1 MTRPARSK
9 PIWNSRAK
17 TEDAPPTNID
27 FPLAK
32 GGPADTLLPAM
43 PIDVSLLS
51 RICEAPGAPG
61 SEKQIRALVL
71 AELKGLADEVRIDNL
86 GSVVALKKGRSSA
99 KKTMAAA
106 HMDEIGFIVT
116 HVDDKGFVRFNP
128 VGGFDPKTLTAQR
141 VILHGRKDIFGVM
154 GSKPVHI
161 MTAEEKNKVP
171 QIKDYFIDVGMTK
184 AEVDKIVEVGDFV
197 TRHSPLMELGECV
210 NVKSLDNRASVF
222 VLLETLRE
230 LKRSKRKPA
239 YDFYAVFTVQEEV
252 GLRGAQASALQIQPD
267 FSFGLDTTIAYDVPG
282 STPQERCTGLG
293 DGAAIKLMDSS
304 VICDYRMIEFMK
316 GAAKRHKIKWQPEIL
331 AAGGTDTASL
341 QRMVSGGSI
350 AGAVSIPTRHIHQS
364 IESCHKDDLAACILL
379 LAACVC
385 ELDEHDWKF

>member
-1 MTRPARSK
+1 
-9 PIWNSRAK
+9 
-17 TEDAPPTNID
+17 
-27 FPLAK
+27 
-32 GGPADTLLPAM
+32 M
-43 PIDVSLLS
+43 PIDISLLS

-61 SEKQIRALVL
+61 SEKAIRTLILTEL
-71 AELKGLADEVRIDNL
+71 AGLADEVRVDNL
-86 GSVVALKKGRSSA
+86 GSVIAWKKGRSAA

-116 HVDDKGFVRFNP
+116 HIDDKGFIRFNP

-141 VILHGRKDIFGVM
+141 VIIHGRKDLVGVM
-154 GSKPVHI
+154 GSKPVHL
-161 MTAEEKNKVP
+161 MSAEEKNKVP
-171 QIKDYFIDVGMTK
+171 QIKDYFIDVGMVK
-184 AEVDKIVEVGDFV
+184 KDVAKIVAVGDFV
-197 TRHSPLMELGECV
+197 TRHSPLMELGACV

-239 YDFYAVFTVQEEV
+239 YDFHAVFTVQEEV

-267 FSFGLDTTIAYDVPG
+267 FSFGLDTTIAYDIPG
-282 STPQERCTGLG
+282 STPQEQCTALG

-316 GAAKRHKIKWQPEIL
+316 AAAKRHKIKWQPEIL
-331 AAGGTDTASL
+331 AGGGTDTASL
-341 QRMVSGGSI
+341 QRMVGGGSI

-364 IESCHKDDLAACILL
+364 IESCHKHDLAACILL

-385 ELDEHDWKF
+385 ELDKHDWSF

>member
-1 MTRPARSK
+1 MR
-9 PIWNSRAK
+9 
-17 TEDAPPTNID
+17 D

-32 GGPADTLLPAM
+32 RDAVVRLVSAMLIDLP
-43 PIDVSLLS
+43 LLS

-61 SEKQIRALVL
+61 AEKAIRTLVL
-71 AELKGLADEVRIDNL
+71 AELKGLVDDVRVDNM
-86 GSVVALKKGRSSA
+86 GNVIALKKGRA
-99 KKTMAAA
+99 ATHKTMAAA

-141 VILHGRKDIFGVM
+141 VIIHGRKDVFGVM
-154 GSKPVHI
+154 GSKPIHI
-161 MTAEEKNKVP
+161 MTNDEKNKVP
-171 QIKDYFIDVGMTK
+171 QIKDYFIDLGMPK
-184 AEVDKIVEVGDFV
+184 KDVAKLVAVGDFV

-222 VLLETLRE
+222 VLIETLRE
-230 LKRSKRKPA
+230 LKKSKRKPA
-239 YDFYAVFTVQEEV
+239 YDLYAVFTVQEEV

-267 FSFGLDTTIAYDVPG
+267 FSFGLDTTIAYDIPG
-282 STPQERCTGLG
+282 STPQERCTALG
-293 DGAAIKLMDSS
+293 EGAAIKLMDSS

-316 GAAKRHKIKWQPEIL
+316 HAAKRHNIKWQPEIL

-341 QRMVSGGSI
+341 QRMVGGGSI

-364 IESCHKDDLAACILL
+364 IESCHKADLAAAILL

-385 ELDEHDWKF
+385 DLDQHQWQF